1 MFIHFSCVR
10 TIHFLLIDINCVWY
24 FFTSLSL
31 SLSWLVYSWHLKR
44 ESILHP
50 KTLFVPGHHLL
61 PLLIL
66 PPLMSSSVIIKLV
79 STFQRTF
86 LDGTFIRNAK
96 SSFQIS
102 LILTYPLSS
111 TVGVGSPFMTSWSL
125 APPWSYR
132 SSNPTC
138 TDLILLYLVFSLLFE
153 VYV

>member
-1 MFIHFSCVR
+1 MLKSCVLVGLDWAE
-10 TIHFLLIDINCVWY
+10 HMMFLLLHVTCSCIFHAYIPFILYLIDIDLCLVHFC
-24 FFTSLSL
+24 FFLSL
-31 SLSWLVYSWHLKR
+31 SRLDCLWHQRRASL
-44 ESILHP
+44 LLP
-50 KTLFVPGHHLL
+50 GTLFVPGHHLL

-66 PPLMSSSVIIKLV
+66 PPLMSSSVIIKLI

-125 APPWSYR
+125 APP
-132 SSNPTC
+132 
-138 TDLILLYLVFSLLFE
+138 
-153 VYV
+153 